1 MYRPN
6 KNVLINEKKIL
17 AGSQTKTAISLIYGL
32 SEGDLI

>member
-6 KNVLINEKKIL
+6 KNVLIYEKKIL